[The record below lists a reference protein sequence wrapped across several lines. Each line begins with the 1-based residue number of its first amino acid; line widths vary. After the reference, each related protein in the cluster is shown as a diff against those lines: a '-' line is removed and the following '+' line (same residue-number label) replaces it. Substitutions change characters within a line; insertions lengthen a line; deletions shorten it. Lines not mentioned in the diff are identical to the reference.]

1 VWLEVGEAV
10 PEAVDVGSGVWVGVC
25 VGGGYAFGN
34 VRVVKENFSLVALGI
49 VAVSLI
55 PIAVEWWKH
64 ARRKKGQRE

>member
-1 VWLEVGEAV
+1 MSYPRFLAYNIAG
-10 PEAVDVGSGVWVGVC
+10 GVLWVGVC